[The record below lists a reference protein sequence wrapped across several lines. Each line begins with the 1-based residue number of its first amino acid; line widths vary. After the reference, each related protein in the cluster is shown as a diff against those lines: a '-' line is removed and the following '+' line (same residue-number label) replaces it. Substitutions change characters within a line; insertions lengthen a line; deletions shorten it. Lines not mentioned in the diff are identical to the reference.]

1 MSNEALISPTYL
13 TAEMAEAAVEAV
25 VEAILNPAA
34 DSKLAAAAKLLRPK
48 RNQCHVV
55 VVVPGT
61 SGSLDHDGSGD
72 WMEQRQVKP
81 LVLFEKSFFGGR
93 EKLDATFGPFARMK
107 AHQLWYDRNDDRTG
121 ILPHLLF
128 EGDTVYWG
136 GVKRYGIVVACSG
149 IQPYIDKLIS
159 GMVADMLVTMA
170 HEAWMTSPEVS
181 EARHFVGG

>member
-1 MSNEALISPTYL
+1 MSNIELSAPAYL
-13 TAEMAEAAVEAV
+13 TTAMAEAAVEAV

-34 DSKLAAAAKLLRPK
+34 DSKLSVAARFLRPK

-61 SGSLDHDGSGD
+61 SGPIEPDSSPD

-81 LVLFEKSFFGGR
+81 LVLFEKSFYGGR
-93 EKLDATFGPFARMK
+93 EELDATFGTFARLK

-128 EGDTVYWG
+128 QGDTVYWG

-149 IQPYIDKLIS
+149 IQPYIDKLIA

-170 HEAWMTSPEVS
+170 YEAWMTSPEVS
-181 EARHFVGG
+181 EHRHFIGG